1 MNLKTLAPTLITS
14 ALLAACG
21 GGGGGSDAGTGGSGT
36 AASTTTLSGVAS
48 KGPLKKALV
57 TAYQVDSAGKLGA
70 KITEQKTDDTGS
82 YTLDLGSYTGAVQL
96 VVSVIAGETKSAD
109 EATGVDV
116 SLPADFTLRATT
128 VVSAPAGGGSTQ
140 VQSASITPFTELASK
155 IAEDSGGLSAA
166 NIASATKVV
175 FDLIGVDPVA
185 TKPISFSSA
194 APAGATDDQKRYA
207 LFNAAVSQMATG
219 APSTT
224 DATTLACF
232 TAAAG
237 DAGKKIKCA
246 TDQIAKSVTVSTS
259 SGSATA
265 AINSKLVGLGDA
277 LVAAAS
283 DAKNKT
289 GTTITADDAAS
300 KLLKAIEKDV
310 KESTT
315 GTAAPI
321 KLDTSAQTLSDIV
334 KAKLFFSRLRSNAA
348 ALQSGSLDTGLSDGV
363 KAFGDSLNNEALAVT
378 GQTGQLLKLS
388 SVAFQLWNDYKRGAT
403 TNPNS
408 ATIPGLSGGCTVYE
422 GSFPARFGAEANAVG
437 SDGKPGTAYV
447 GGSTTATSASAAA
460 WVGCSVN
467 QGTLP
472 TVAKPGVQYRRSMLF
487 NMSVASYPS
496 AVPYIAVTRLRT
508 LDDTGALVQQN
519 LTPTFSGSIS
529 LPASAAPGAA
539 VALVG
544 DVPPSVTSAG
554 ELMAARYAV
563 NVQAALSSPA
573 TGVAQLALTSGSFAV
588 VPVGASSASLTL
600 DLSPEGATL
609 VSAPVVDPGV
619 VPSQAQLA
627 LAKFSLAASIKTA
640 KGELKGSLLADEFA
654 LDSFGDLQPNHL
666 KFTGS
671 IAAAG
676 TGTAV
681 APFLTG
687 SLEGTRS
694 STSKVVS
701 FAGTLALPGRP
712 SAALTLSV
720 TETVASGDVSL
731 TGRYVQDAVT
741 VVLTGSQTSSGQTL
755 TLADSG
761 GVSVSVSSSGQTAA
775 VTVSGRNAAT
785 IDKGRGR
792 VTYADGTFETLN

>member
-1 MNLKTLAPTLITS
+1 MKLKTLAPTLITT

-21 GGGGGSDAGTGGSGT
+21 GGGGSDTGSG
-36 AASTTTLSGVAS
+36 AATTSSTTLSGVAS

-57 TAYQVDSAGKLGA
+57 TAYRVDSAGKLGA
-70 KITEQKTDDTGS
+70 KITEKETDDSGG

-96 VVSVIAGETKSAD
+96 VVSVIAGKTTSAD

-140 VQSASITPFTELASK
+140 VQNASITPFTELASK

-185 TKPISFSSA
+185 TKPINFSSA

-207 LFNAAVSQMATG
+207 LFNAAVSQMASG

-246 TDQIAKSVTVSTS
+246 TDQISKSVTVSTS

-283 DAKNKT
+283 DSKNKT
-289 GTTITADDAAS
+289 GTTITADDAAT

-310 KESTT
+310 KASTT

-321 KLDTSAQTLSDIV
+321 KLDTPAETLSDIV

-348 ALQSGSLDTGLSDGV
+348 ALKNGPLDTGLSDGV

-388 SVAFQLWNDYKRGAT
+388 SVAFQLWNDYKSGAT

-408 ATIPGLSGGCTVYE
+408 VAIPGLSGGCTVYE
-422 GSFPARFGAEANAVG
+422 GSFPVRFGAEANAVG

-472 TVAKPGVQYRRSMLF
+472 TVAKPGTQYRRSMLF
-487 NMSVASYPS
+487 DMSVASYPS
-496 AVPYIAVTRLRT
+496 TVPYIAVTRLRT
-508 LDDTGALVQQN
+508 LDGTGALVQQN

-529 LPASAAPGAA
+529 LPASAVPGAA

-554 ELMAARYAV
+554 VLMAARYAV
-563 NVQAALSSPA
+563 NVQAALTSPA
-573 TGVAQLALTSGSFAV
+573 TGVAQLALTAGSFAV

-619 VPSQAQLA
+619 VITEAQLA

-640 KGELKGSLLADEFA
+640 QGELKGSLLADQFA

-676 TGTAV
+676 TGAAV

-687 SLEGTRS
+687 TLEGTRS
-694 STSKVVS
+694 GTSKAVS

-712 SAALTLSV
+712 NAALTLSV
-720 TETVASGDVSL
+720 TETVASGNVSL
-731 TGRYVQDAVT
+731 TGRYEQDKVT
-741 VVLTGSQTSSGQTL
+741 VALTGSQTSSGQTL

-761 GVSVSVSSSGQTAA
+761 GVSVSVASSGLTAA

-785 IDKGRGR
+785 VDKDRGR